1 MSEAQRYPKDYD
13 GVVAGAPA
21 NNRTHLHAEFLWNF
35 EVTNLPQGAAL
46 LPPGMTEMVM
56 STAINQCHGKD
67 GGSPADNFL
76 TDARL
81 CHFDPS
87 SIPACTIGK
96 AEGCLT
102 APQLGA
108 MQKIYAGPSNSR
120 TGQRI
125 YAPIPFGAESPP
137 ADKDTV
143 EAALFYPSR
152 WALNDNCD
160 EAAFDFDRD
169 MQAVDARVGRIVN
182 ANLSAF
188 EQAGGKLLM
197 FGGTADTLVSF
208 PDALN
213 YYERVVAAAKTRS
226 RSTGEPMVADSLE
239 PTQKFS
245 RYFHAPGMGHCGGDP
260 GITDFGQAMSATR
273 TNDVDHDILTAL
285 LAWKESGRVPEQF
298 AGRTYVD
305 DRISMERPVCAYP
318 KFPTM
323 LLAIHISLPV
333 SPAAFMNGGVWH
345 SRRRYTL
352 SKPW

>member
-1 MSEAQRYPKDYD
+1 
-13 GVVAGAPA
+13 
-21 NNRTHLHAEFLWNF
+21 
-35 EVTNLPQGAAL
+35 
-46 LPPGMTEMVM
+46 M

-76 TDARL
+76 TDPRL

-102 APQLGA
+102 APQLEA

-143 EAALFYPSR
+143 EAALFYPLR
-152 WALNDNCD
+152 WALNENFD

-182 ANLSAF
+182 ANNPDLIAF

-197 FGGTADTLVSF
+197 FGGTADTLVPF

-213 YYERVVAAAKTRS
+213 YYERVVAAVKTRS

-239 PTQKFS
+239 SAQKFF
-245 RYFHAPGMGHCGGDP
+245 RYFLAPGMGHCGGGP
-260 GITDFGQAMSATR
+260 GITDFGQAMSATQ

-318 KFPTM
+318 KFPDYVAGDSH
-323 LLAIHISLPV
+323 LASSFSCRVHER
-333 SPAAFMNGGVWH
+333 GGVAQP
-345 SRRRYTL
+345 SQVYL
-352 SKPW
+352 N